1 MLLHESANSIF
12 AKKYIHQLQRFI
24 NVAQLALLALMY
36 SVQANAFE
44 DPINSPAIH
53 VPSASQSLLLD
64 VARTGERIVAVGERG
79 HIIYSDDYGETWAQA
94 EVPVRVMLTAV
105 TFPQAGASGWAVGHQ
120 GVILVSH
127 DGGLTWNKQLNG
139 HQAHQLMADAFSTAI
154 ESKAA
159 ELEVASDADRERLQV
174 ELENLEFMLDDS
186 LSFVEDGPVRPFVDV
201 WFKNALEGYAVGSFG
216 LIVRTE
222 DGGKS
227 WHSPAPSLS
236 NPDARHYNAIDGND
250 EVIFIAG
257 ESGHLQRST
266 DDGISWE
273 TLEPPYEGSFFDIV
287 LNGKRVLLLGL
298 RGNAFFSDD
307 NGNTWSEV
315 ESVTVAN
322 LSKGIALDDG
332 RFVVS
337 QYAPQLLILD
347 EAKTS
352 LEALS
357 WSSQEAISSF
367 LVANQG
373 SIITV
378 GTNGV
383 MSHSDQHFSVE
394 VK

>member
-1 MLLHESANSIF
+1 MLLHESVDSIF
-12 AKKYIHQLQRFI
+12 VKKYVHQLRRFI

-36 SVQANAFE
+36 SFQANAFE

-64 VARTGERIVAVGERG
+64 VARTGDRIVAVGERG

-105 TFPQAGASGWAVGHQ
+105 TFPNKGAIGWAVGHQ
-120 GVILVSH
+120 GVILISQ
-127 DGGLTWNKQLNG
+127 DGGLSWSKQLDG
-139 HQAHQLMADAFSTAI
+139 TQAHQLMVDAFSAAV
-154 ESKAA
+154 EAKPA
-159 ELEVASDADRERLQV
+159 ELEVAEESQREQLKM

-186 LSFVEDGPVRPFVDV
+186 LSFVEEGPVRPFVDV

-227 WHSPAPSLS
+227 WYSPAPLLS

-307 NGNTWSEV
+307 NGDTWSEV
-315 ESVTVAN
+315 ESATVAN

-373 SIITV
+373 TIITV